1 MNAAMLAINWFPEIK
16 GLLIVTIAVV
26 VFMGS
31 IYLILA
37 TNMGGRLGFL
47 VALAALAGWFFL
59 MGCVWWTYGKG
70 FLGPAA
76 SWKPVA
82 NVSVLQ
88 DTTALYDA
96 NVLSVRVPANV
107 ANPQDTSDQVTAHL
121 VDNGWTQLKPS
132 LPTFQQAGAAATTML
147 EDTGAFKAGEFQ
159 VVNVF
164 EKGGERSPTFLDGR
178 IDFLAFWHKPHY
190 ALVEVAPL
198 VPQRAEP
205 GRAPA
210 KAVIDATL
218 PHQYVFMV
226 RDMGALRQPAG
237 FMTVGSLIVFLVLC
251 YLLHSRDKIV
261 AENKARKAIPAK
273 ASTPS

>member
-1 MNAAMLAINWFPEIK
+1 
-16 GLLIVTIAVV
+16 VV

-37 TNMGGRLGFL
+37 TNMGARLGFL

-82 NVSVLQ
+82 NVTVLQ

-96 NVLSVRVPANV
+96 NVLTVRVPAATGTPQQV
-107 ANPQDTSDQVTAHL
+107 ADQVTEHL
-121 VDNGWTQLKPS
+121 VDQGWHQLLPS
-132 LPTFQQAGAAATTML
+132 VPSYQQAGAAATTML
-147 EDTGAFKAGEFQ
+147 EDAGAFDAGEFQ

-164 EKGGERSPTFLDGR
+164 ERGGDRGPTFFGGSV
-178 IDFLAFWHKPHY
+178 DFLAFWHKPHY

-210 KAVIDATL
+210 KAVIDTTL
-218 PHQYVFMV
+218 PHQYVFMI
-226 RDMGALRQPAG
+226 RDLGAVRQPAG
-237 FMTVGSLIVFLVLC
+237 FMTVGSLIVFLGLC
-251 YLLHSRDKIV
+251 YLLNSRDKIV